1 MMDNEAIARKYQN
14 IINPLTQAGRPFWLV
29 TIPLFLIVLWSV
41 FVFGWQ
47 YHWGLGETGMG
58 HPVSWAFY
66 LINFVFFIGISHA
79 GTLISAILRITHA
92 GWRTPVTRAAEVV
105 TVFALAAGPTNI
117 LFDLGRSIKFHWVVL
132 HANFISPLIW
142 DFTCIMTYFITCVL
156 FLYVL
161 MIPDIALLRDRFPR
175 RHWLYRPLSLG
186 WTGTEKQERILNKMS
201 IFLCIAV
208 IPVAVSVHTVVSW
221 VFGMQTQPMWH
232 STIFGPYFV
241 AGAIYSGIAAIILV
255 AAILRRVYHLEDYLQ
270 PIHFNNLGILL
281 LTMTLLWFYFTLAE
295 YLTTAYGGGVEELA
309 VFWAKLTG
317 KYSPLFW
324 LMVLFCFVIPFPILA
339 LRRTRTILGTT
350 IASVSILI
358 GMWLER
364 FLIIIPTLSQPRLP
378 YARGSYMPSW
388 VEWSM
393 LAGLSA
399 GFVLAIVLFS
409 KLFPVISIWEME
421 KEKGAEVNVEKQTTQ
436 NSFEQRT
443 SPFPRM

>member
-1 MMDNEAIARKYQN
+1 MENNEAISQKHSRILA
-14 IINPLTQAGRPFWLV
+14 PLTQARWPFWV
-29 TIPLFLIVLWSV
+29 TVIPLAIIFLWS
-41 FVFGWQ
+41 FFAFGWQ
-47 YHWGLGETGMG
+47 YIRGLGETGMG

-66 LINFVFFIGISHA
+66 LVNFVFFIGISHA

-92 GWRTPVTRAAEVV
+92 GWRTPITRAAEVV

-117 LFDLGRSIKFHWVVL
+117 LFDLGRSIRFYWVGL
-132 HANFISPLIW
+132 HAQFKSPLLW
-142 DFTCIMTYFITCVL
+142 DFTCIMTYFATCVL

-175 RHWLYRPLSLG
+175 RRWFYQFLSLG
-186 WTGTEKQERILNKMS
+186 WTGTERQEQILKKAS
-201 IFLCIAV
+201 AFLCIAV

-255 AAILRRVYHLEDYLQ
+255 AAILRKVYHLEEYLQ

-295 YLTTAYGGGVEELA
+295 YLTTLYGGGTEELA
-309 VFWAKLTG
+309 VFWVKFAG

-324 LMVLFCFVIPFPILA
+324 LMVLCCFIIPFPILA
-339 LRRTRTILGTT
+339 MKKTRTVLGTT
-350 IASVSILI
+350 IASAFVLI

-364 FLIIIPTLSQPRLP
+364 YLIIIPTLSEPRLF
-378 YARGSYMPSW
+378 YQRGSYMPSW

-393 LAGLSA
+393 MAGLCS
-399 GFVLAIVLFS
+399 GFTLAIVLFS
-409 KLFPVISIWEME
+409 KFFPVISIWEME
-421 KEKGAEVNVEKQTTQ
+421 KEEKGIEIASRKEVI
-436 NSFEQRT
+436 
-443 SPFPRM
+443 